1 LTSYPS
7 FDVDHTLKAHASSCL
22 CVNLAP
28 NGRYIAT
35 GGSDA
40 LITLWDTTDLICQ
53 RTMFSEYGGAVR
65 GLSWSFDG
73 RYICGACDES
83 GCGGNGLEIFHA
95 ETGESVHTIPTGG
108 GPNTGIPDVAWH
120 PTRYWLAYSIT
131 ADGPGGVSSP
141 GLRIVGAAGGSL

>member
-1 LTSYPS
+1 MSYPS